1 MDYAKVDL
9 NDAISH
15 CKSVISEMSDC
26 TCKEEHKQL
35 LYFLQELQFRQELD
49 KELPWEIQE
58 IIKKF
63 KIEYFYIKENQERSD
78 NYQFSPFNDLFY
90 KNNKILNIQK
100 YLSVLKYLSAIT
112 GIILLVILLFLMIT
126 QTIV

>member
-1 MDYAKVDL
+1 MDYAKFDL

-26 TCKEEHKQL
+26 DCKEEYKQL
-35 LYFLQELQFRQELD
+35 LFFLQELQFRQELD

-63 KIEYFYIKENQERSD
+63 KIEYFNIKENQERSD
-78 NYQFSPFNDLFY
+78 NYDYSPFNDIFY
-90 KNNKILNIQK
+90 KNNKILNIQN
-100 YLSVLKYLSAIT
+100 YLSVLKYLSAII
-112 GIILLVILLFLMIT
+112 GMILLVILLFLMIT